1 MRRTIIAA
9 TIAAGLLT
17 AGIVAPAA
25 AATNPGPTT
34 TTTTTTTTT
43 VTTVTKTTTTTVP
56 VVRRKSV
63 VSGYAS
69 AAGYAPTIPG
79 YGWVNVMAQTRHL
92 DGRTYKPSAY
102 SPVMVQRLVGR
113 TWRTVITV
121 TTGRDGLAFKAI
133 LAPSG
138 VQRYRYIRPQG
149 ATVTAATS
157 AVMTVYVPGAT
168 GR

>member
-9 TIAAGLLT
+9 TITAGLLA

-25 AATNPGPTT
+25 ATTNPGP
-34 TTTTTTTTT
+34 TTTTTTTT

-69 AAGYAPTIPG
+69 AAGYANTPG
-79 YGWVNVMAQTRHL
+79 YGWVNVLAQTRHL

-157 AVMTVYVPGAT
+157 TVMTVYVPGAT